1 MIYRYVNVRINSA
14 NDASIWCENFVKF
27 GPVAPELIQLI
38 FKIVTVV
45 MPVTLISHRYAIE
58 LIM

>member
-1 MIYRYVNVRINSA
+1 MRVTSA